1 MSQNEHILNTDSQV
15 VLLLCGNFG
24 RGEHDVQPLT
34 PAEYNTLADWLKAR
48 GMRPLELLSEE
59 GRERLRQGF
68 AGQVDRI
75 IRLLNRGAALAMAV
89 EGWTNRG
96 LWVISRAEDSYPARL
111 KNRLGKAAPP
121 LLYGAGSKELLDT
134 GGLAVVGSR
143 NADEIALEFTRYVA
157 EKCAKEEIRIVS
169 GGARGIDKEAM
180 LESLKKGGTA
190 CGVLSDSLE
199 REALSGAYRSAIRE
213 GRLVLV
219 SPYPPSAG
227 FSAGNAMG
235 RNKIIYALAD
245 YAMVISA
252 DVKGGTW
259 NGATECLRKRYVP
272 LIVRKSPAVPEG
284 NRLLIEQGG
293 TAFDEELLTAD
304 FSLGS
309 WMNSL
314 VSAAESSSDVKGVLF
329 DPVSEESSLASAV
342 HETASVHVSA
352 ERPDMPSTSDTAEV
366 FWEYVLSEIL
376 KILQTGLTEKEL
388 SRKLQITAAQA
399 KAWLKRAVA
408 EGKVVKKVK
417 PKPVRYITA
426 RSAEQASLFH

>member
-1 MSQNEHILNTDSQV
+1 MSRNEHILNTDSQV

-34 PAEYNTLADWLKAR
+34 PSEYNTLTGWLKEK
-48 GMRPLELLSEE
+48 GMRPSDLLSDE
-59 GRERLRQGF
+59 GRNKFQQGF
-68 AGQVDRI
+68 VGKVDRMLS
-75 IRLLNRGAALAMAV
+75 LLHRGAALAMAV

-96 LWVISRAEDSYPARL
+96 LWVISRAEDIYPARL

-121 LLYGAGSKELLDT
+121 LLYGAGNKELLAV

-180 LESLKKGGTA
+180 LEALKKGGTA
-190 CGVLSDSLE
+190 AGVLSDSLE
-199 REALSGAYRSAIRE
+199 KETLSGKYRSAIRD
-213 GRLVLV
+213 GKLLLV

-235 RNKIIYALAD
+235 RNKLIYALAD
-245 YAMVISA
+245 YAMVISS

-272 LIVRKSPAVPEG
+272 LIVRTSPAVPEG
-284 NRLLIEQGG
+284 NRLLIDQGG
-293 TAFDEELLTAD
+293 TAFDEEWLTAE
-304 FSLGS
+304 FSLGN

-314 VSAAESSSDVKGVLF
+314 VRPAESSSDIKGELF
-329 DPVSEESSLASAV
+329 APVSEEGPPAAAV
-342 HETASVHVSA
+342 HEPSGDYVSA
-352 ERPDMPSTSDTAEV
+352 ERPDMPSSSDTAEV
-366 FWEYVLSEIL
+366 FWEYVLSEML

-388 SRKLQITAAQA
+388 SQKLQITAPQA

-408 EGKVVKKVK
+408 EGKVVKKA
-417 PKPVRYITA
+417 KPVRYIA
-426 RSAEQASLFH
+426 AMSAEQASLFH